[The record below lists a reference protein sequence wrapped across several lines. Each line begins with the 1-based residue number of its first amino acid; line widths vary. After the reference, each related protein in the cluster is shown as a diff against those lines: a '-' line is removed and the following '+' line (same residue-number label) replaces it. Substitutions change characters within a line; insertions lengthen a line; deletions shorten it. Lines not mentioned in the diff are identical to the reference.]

1 MINSASLDFDGIV
14 ESLLIIVIL
23 IFIFTGFLG
32 IIFTNSVLLK
42 NNPKIK
48 TQENTSNR
56 LLMNTFFFLTFGV
69 GGIIFSVIL
78 LIILAVISV

>member
-14 ESLLIIVIL
+14 ESLLIIVFL
-23 IFIFTGFLG
+23 IFIFAGFLG